1 MLDDFF
7 VRALVAG
14 IGVALIAGPLG
25 CFIVW
30 RRMAYFGDTLSHAAL
45 LGVALAFLFEVNITL
60 AVFAVSTCISLALV
74 VLQRKASL
82 SADAILGLLSHTA
95 LALGLVALAF
105 MTWIRFDLLGL
116 LFGDILAVSHTDIIT
131 IWVGALII
139 LAILAYIW
147 RPLFASTVSPEIAK
161 AEGINPMQV
170 NIAFMLLLSATIAIA
185 MKIVGVLLITA
196 LLIIPAATAR
206 RVATTPERMAI
217 IAAFIGMFAVFGGL
231 YGSLSWDTP
240 AGPSIVVAAFAFFM
254 ISLSPIANL
263 VKVSH
268 NTNREEE

>member
-14 IGVALIAGPLG
+14 TGVALIAGPLG